1 DAGVRPSAGTHPLG
15 RARRDRTAVLGD
27 RGGSVESDPDRGG
40 LAGSRGALMQ
50 DRPTLRELLDAAED
64 FLRTDLRPQLEGA
77 AQFHTLVT
85 ANVLAIVKRELDGWE
100 TFNRAEAERLRAL
113 LGGGAGESL
122 RELNVELCRR
132 IRAGEIA
139 IERPE

>member
-1 DAGVRPSAGTHPLG
+1 
-15 RARRDRTAVLGD
+15 
-27 RGGSVESDPDRGG
+27 
-40 LAGSRGALMQ
+40 MQ

-64 FLRTDLRPQLEGA
+64 FLRTDLRPQLSGA

-139 IERPE
+139 IERPDLIDHLIRTTLAKGAIDNPRYAGHLRALRQWPDHAPPDSAPCDTRR

>member
-1 DAGVRPSAGTHPLG
+1 
-15 RARRDRTAVLGD
+15 
-27 RGGSVESDPDRGG
+27 
-40 LAGSRGALMQ
+40 MQ

-64 FLRTDLRPQLEGA
+64 FLRTDLRPQLSGA

-85 ANVLAIVKRELDGWE
+85 ANVLAIVKRELDGYE
-100 TFNRAEAERLRAL
+100 SFNAEEAQRLRQL
-113 LGGGAGESL
+113 LGPGAGAESGL

-139 IERPE
+139 IDSADLVDHLIRTTLAKGSIDNPRYAGHLRLLRQWPDQAPAEPASFDTRR